1 MAEFTSDWFSHNI
14 PQHPEPKGKVPPK
27 VGIDAFVACWQHQL
41 VVCHKG
47 YQLIV
52 RKI

>member
-1 MAEFTSDWFSHNI
+1 V
-14 PQHPEPKGKVPPK
+14 VPPK
-27 VGIDAFVACWQHQL
+27 LGIDAFVACWQHQL
-41 VVCHKG
+41 VVCRKA